1 MARDLEQGHVV
12 TVVGQEGQNVLVA
25 VPMVGFPKG
34 FQLSPGARV
43 MLVST
48 PSGIGVGPIVRAMR
62 VRVPPEGLERRE
74 ALNLEGRQQV
84 FQEATV
90 VTEQPAVEGAP
101 DEDIVFVIDSANPEG
116 PEQVMGV
123 RRVNPDRR

>member
-1 MARDLEQGHVV
+1 MARDREQGHVV

-25 VPMVGFPKG
+25 VPMVGFPEG

-48 PSGIGVGPIVRAMR
+48 PSGIGVGPVVRVMR
-62 VRVPPEGLERRE
+62 ARVPPEGLERRE

-90 VTEQPAVEGAP
+90 VAEQPAVEGAA
-101 DEDIVFVIDSANPEG
+101 DEDIVFVVESADAEG
-116 PEQVMGV
+116 PEQVMSV
-123 RRVNPDRR
+123 RRVNPERR